1 MSDFWA
7 GVQIWM
13 QNFNAR
19 YGVAALVCLGVL
31 VLALFMYTIIKT
43 VIAGQSKERKVQL
56 RARMAD
62 EKIRLRAAES
72 LADMISYQTT
82 SDDRNELKRLISYI
96 KKRYP
101 RLFAE
106 AKIENSDCGL
116 LFCLKAKNSRKKPLL
131 FCGHLDV
138 VPAGEGW
145 KHPPFGG
152 KSDGGKIYGRG
163 ACDCKGPVTAMLEAI
178 ESLLCEGD
186 RPQRDLW
193 FAFGG
198 DEETGGEQGAAVFA
212 ELLEKKGVTFD
223 LILDE
228 GGYIAKSHSDS
239 KDFPIALIGI
249 GEKQSCYFTLKAS
262 GQGGHSG
269 MPRGRTALG
278 ALAEAVCRIEMIG
291 NKKKLTPMA
300 KRFLVQSMP
309 AMSFSK
315 RYLVA
320 NMPFTSPFVKK
331 AFANDFEVSS
341 LMGSTLVPTRVQGS
355 DADNMLVSTA
365 ECVVNAQLM
374 PSQSAEKTL
383 AFLKRL
389 LVDLDIEVTMSGATE
404 KVKLTSTD
412 SEMYKTLC
420 EVLKERY
427 PGIPCLEWISSGCSD
442 AAHYGNF
449 SDSILYFTPIVM
461 EKKTA
466 FSAHGAEERISE
478 ESLGAAV
485 EIYKKLMVI

>member
-7 GVQIWM
+7 GVQIWF

-19 YGVAALVCLGVL
+19 YGVAALICLGVL

-56 RARMAD
+56 RAKMAD

-82 SDDRNELKRLISYI
+82 PDDRNELKRLISYI

-101 RLFAE
+101 KLFAE
-106 AKIENSDCGL
+106 AEIENSDCGL
-116 LFCLKAKNSRKKPLL
+116 LFCLKTKNNLKKPLL

-212 ELLEKKGVTFD
+212 ELLE
-223 LILDE
+223 
-228 GGYIAKSHSDS
+228 
-239 KDFPIALIGI
+239 
-249 GEKQSCYFTLKAS
+249 
-262 GQGGHSG
+262 
-269 MPRGRTALG
+269 
-278 ALAEAVCRIEMIG
+278 
-291 NKKKLTPMA
+291 
-300 KRFLVQSMP
+300 
-309 AMSFSK
+309 
-315 RYLVA
+315 
-320 NMPFTSPFVKK
+320 
-331 AFANDFEVSS
+331 
-341 LMGSTLVPTRVQGS
+341 
-355 DADNMLVSTA
+355 
-365 ECVVNAQLM
+365 
-374 PSQSAEKTL
+374 
-383 AFLKRL
+383 
-389 LVDLDIEVTMSGATE
+389 
-404 KVKLTSTD
+404 
-412 SEMYKTLC
+412 
-420 EVLKERY
+420 
-427 PGIPCLEWISSGCSD
+427 
-442 AAHYGNF
+442 
-449 SDSILYFTPIVM
+449 
-461 EKKTA
+461 
-466 FSAHGAEERISE
+466 
-478 ESLGAAV
+478 
-485 EIYKKLMVI
+485 